1 MPSLSYS
8 ELVGL
13 LIAGALVL
21 FPLTQPEPASG
32 TASAR
37 PIATLSSPN
46 GSDTGAQFMCPRPGP
61 LKSGGDRTGAGL
73 GGPRGRNGA
82 DPDLD

>member
-21 FPLTQPEPASG
+21 YPLTQTEPANAPATAQPSAALPSPDHSDSG
-32 TASAR
+32 
-37 PIATLSSPN
+37 
-46 GSDTGAQFMCPRPGP
+46 TGAQFMCPRRDGV
-61 LKSGGDRTGAGL
+61 
-73 GGPRGRNGA
+73 
-82 DPDLD
+82 

>member
-21 FPLTQPEPASG
+21 YPLTQTELEAGPASAPP
-32 TASAR
+32 TATSA
-37 PIATLSSPN
+37 SS
-46 GSDTGAQFMCPRPGP
+46 TGVGNAAAFVCPRQPGP
-61 LKSGGDRTGAGL
+61 
-73 GGPRGRNGA
+73 
-82 DPDLD
+82 